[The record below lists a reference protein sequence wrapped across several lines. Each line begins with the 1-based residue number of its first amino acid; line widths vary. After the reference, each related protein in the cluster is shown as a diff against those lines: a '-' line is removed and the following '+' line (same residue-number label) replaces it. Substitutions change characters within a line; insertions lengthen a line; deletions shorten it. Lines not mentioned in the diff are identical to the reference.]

1 MIKRVSW
8 QITRRNK
15 VIKLL
20 DPKNTILSQ
29 GLESILESKLNIT
42 LYPDII
48 MDIAMY
54 LIMISY

>member
-20 DPKNTILSQ
+20 DSKNTILSQ
-29 GLESILESKLNIT
+29 RLESILESKLNIT

-48 MDIAMY
+48 MDLLLCI
-54 LIMISY
+54 LL

>member
-29 GLESILESKLNIT
+29 GLESKLNIT

-48 MDIAMY
+48 MDLLLCI
-54 LIMISY
+54 LL